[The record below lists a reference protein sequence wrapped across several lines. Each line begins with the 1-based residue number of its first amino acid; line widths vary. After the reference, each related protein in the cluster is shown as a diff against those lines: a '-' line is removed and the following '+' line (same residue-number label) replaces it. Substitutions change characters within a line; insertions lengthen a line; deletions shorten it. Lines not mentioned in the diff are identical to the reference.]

1 MLATAPVQPAQA
13 ARPQPVQA
21 VTVAEFTIVTLG
33 RARLSA
39 QQMSTRLAARRRAER
54 ATPRARRAKALQPT
68 ASLVIQPPPIRSS
81 RTIRALRLAQ
91 RATTR
96 TAAAGANSV
105 PALVA
110 TALELPAPTASH
122 AHLAL
127 RIRKAAS
134 ASAPV
139 GTACMQMPTLSA
151 SPATLDVPHAT
162 VPHRQAAPA
171 AHPRLHTSTAV
182 SASERVPSR
191 TMRPLRARALRAMP
205 LASRA
210 TLPVPAAAQAAL
222 QTSRISRQARAARA
236 NASRATKRRPQRA
249 LRSTSA

>member
-1 MLATAPVQPAQA
+1 
-13 ARPQPVQA
+13 
-21 VTVAEFTIVTLG
+21 VTLG

-39 QQMSTRLAARRRAER
+39 QQTSTRLAARRRAER
-54 ATPRARRAKALQPT
+54 ATPRARRAKAPQPT
-68 ASLVIQPPPIRSS
+68 VSLVIQPLPIRPS
-81 RTIRALRLAQ
+81 RTVRALRLAQ
-91 RATTR
+91 RAITR

-105 PALVA
+105 PARVA
-110 TALELPAPTASH
+110 TAQELRAPTASH
-122 AHLAL
+122 AQRAL
-127 RIRKAAS
+127 RTRKAAS

-191 TMRPLRARALRAMP
+191 TMGHLRALALRAIP